1 MDHNRSEAPA
11 KKNSFWLDFGPLLIF
26 FASFHY
32 LKREHPDDAMIYAA
46 GILAVAATL
55 ALIYAWVRHRHTSP
69 ILIFSTV
76 VIGLFALAAFI
87 FDDPRFI
94 YMKPTVMNII
104 FGLAVLGGVIFKK
117 NVIKMLMGSAFELPD
132 DKWNVL
138 AIRWGIFFFVLA
150 AINEVI
156 WRNFSEE
163 FWIGFKTFGFL
174 PITLIFTL
182 SQVPFLTKYGKMR
195 EG

>member
-1 MDHNRSEAPA
+1 MDQNKSEAPA

-26 FASFHY
+26 FGAFHY
-32 LKREHPDDAMIYAA
+32 LKRDYPDDAMIYAA
-46 GILAVAATL
+46 GILTVAATL

-87 FDDPRFI
+87 FDNENI
-94 YMKPTVMNII
+94 VKIKPTVMNII
-104 FGLAVLGGVIFKK
+104 FGVAVLGGVFFKK

-138 AIRWGIFFFVLA
+138 AIRWGIFFFALA
-150 AINEVI
+150 AINEVV
-156 WRNFSEE
+156 WRHFSTE

-182 SQVPFLTKYGKMR
+182 SQVPFLTKYGTMR